1 MNQLPT
7 ITPENLSFPI
17 LPGAWPSVGHYPQAA
32 WDTPKVLREAQALGP
47 LVWINLSGWGLI
59 VCHPDGFELLK
70 GKTLSIAPMVRNS
83 GDLVAD
89 SVLSVDGAEHRRM
102 RGSMNRPFTPEGLS
116 GEGAAKRMAELVEA
130 RSKGMAESTRFN
142 ALNELRDLALDIIF
156 GVLGVPDADLPWW
169 REKYQRTLLTSFPI
183 AKSVPFSP
191 AWFAR
196 RASAEIGQRL
206 QEEAARAQAEG
217 SPGLLAALAHGRDEH
232 GKGLNAQELVAN
244 VRILGLAG
252 HETTAS
258 ILTWS
263 LAYLS
268 LDDALWDRLVVEAN
282 AAGHIPQAPA
292 DLKKH
297 PIAEAIFRES
307 LRLNTPLPVMMR
319 ELVAPAEVAGVTLPV
334 GTAVRLPLWLWN
346 RDPDRYPEPERYNPD
361 RWLGRDRK
369 PDPVEMSPFGGGAHF
384 CLGYH
389 LAILEGVQLLTAMAQ
404 RAQGRRLRLVKG
416 ALPTERFFP
425 LIQPQGKDTEMVWE
439 RA

>member
-47 LVWINLSGWGLI
+47 LVWINLSGWGMI

-70 GKTLSIAPMVRNS
+70 GNSLSIAPMVRNS
-83 GDLVAD
+83 GDLVTD

-217 SPGLLAALAHGRDEH
+217 SPGLLAALAATSTA
-232 GKGLNAQELVAN
+232 KG
-244 VRILGLAG
+244 
-252 HETTAS
+252 
-258 ILTWS
+258 
-263 LAYLS
+263 
-268 LDDALWDRLVVEAN
+268 
-282 AAGHIPQAPA
+282 
-292 DLKKH
+292 
-297 PIAEAIFRES
+297 
-307 LRLNTPLPVMMR
+307 
-319 ELVAPAEVAGVTLPV
+319 
-334 GTAVRLPLWLWN
+334 
-346 RDPDRYPEPERYNPD
+346 
-361 RWLGRDRK
+361 
-369 PDPVEMSPFGGGAHF
+369 
-384 CLGYH
+384 
-389 LAILEGVQLLTAMAQ
+389 
-404 RAQGRRLRLVKG
+404 
-416 ALPTERFFP
+416 
-425 LIQPQGKDTEMVWE
+425 
-439 RA
+439 